1 VTNHVSR
8 LGREVRELSE
18 DPPDPAP
25 LPPAEPDADA
35 HQLAREAAQAFADQL
50 ARFRTAKARDK
61 PSDPA
66 VAPDDWDLRL
76 IRQQAP
82 EDFTFFDIERLAR
95 HDPAEAAAR
104 WEEVKAAARRDL
116 DSGWLAGR
124 ALEYQGGSAWDRA
137 CFLAVRDRLR
147 RAWQPRTDVE
157 ALLLDEIA
165 QYELVRREWVRILS
179 YLSRHPRTVIGYQT
193 NGEYVRDRDHRTIG
207 AVQATAEAARM
218 VERMQR
224 LQQAAVRTLL
234 NLRRTRATV
243 TVRNTG
249 PVNVAL
255 GPQVNVAGPRPP
267 ADEPGPVV
275 VRTEASP

>member
-1 VTNHVSR
+1 MTNHVHR
-8 LGREVRELSE
+8 LGREVRELSATPPA
-18 DPPDPAP
+18 DPPPA
-25 LPPAEPDADA
+25 AEPDADG

-50 ARFRTAKARDK
+50 ARFRAAKAKDK
-61 PSDPA
+61 PADPA
-66 VAPDDWDLRL
+66 LSPDDWDLRL
-76 IRQQAP
+76 IRQKAP
-82 EDFTFFDIERLAR
+82 EDFTFYDFERLAR

-104 WEEVKAAARRDL
+104 WDEVKAAARRDL

-137 CFLAVRDRLR
+137 GFLAVRDRLR
-147 RAWQPRTDVE
+147 RAWQPRTDAE

-165 QYELVRREWVRILS
+165 QYELVRREWVRILY
-179 YLSRHPRTVIGYQT
+179 YLSRHPRTVVGYQM
-193 NGEYVRDRDHRTIG
+193 NGEYVKDQDRRTIG

-224 LQQAAVRTLL
+224 LQQAAIRTLL
-234 NLRRTRATV
+234 GMRRTRAAV

-255 GPQVNVAGPRPP
+255 GPQLNLAGPP
-267 ADEPGPVV
+267 ADEPGPAV
-275 VRTEASP
+275 VRTEAAP